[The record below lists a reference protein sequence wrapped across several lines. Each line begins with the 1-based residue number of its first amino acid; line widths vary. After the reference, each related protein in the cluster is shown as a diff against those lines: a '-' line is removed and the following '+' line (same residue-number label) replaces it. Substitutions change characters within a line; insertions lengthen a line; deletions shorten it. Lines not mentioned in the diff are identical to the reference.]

1 MRMNHMIHYLKQLS
15 GKVNPSMYASMQDQ
29 SNPHHISMLRQMQK
43 EMKMKNTLEVP
54 LNELRVV
61 VFDLETTGF
70 YPNKGD
76 AMLSIGAVKVTGETI
91 EKDTF
96 YSLVQSSI
104 APSEEVTALTGITE
118 EDLETAP
125 PLSDV
130 LARFYQF
137 MKGHTLVAHHAKHE
151 QAFMQHGSW
160 SLMRSN
166 FDHRIV
172 DTSFLIRIVD
182 PEQRG
187 FQLEECC
194 TNCGVQVKG
203 RHHALGDAKMT
214 AELWCYYV
222 KKVQELGFTNL
233 REVYERVARMG

>member
-76 AMLSIGAVKVTGETI
+76 AILSIGAVKVTGETI

-96 YSLVQSSI
+96 YSLVQSST
-104 APSEEVTALTGITE
+104 APSDEVTTLTGITE
-118 EDLETAP
+118 EDLESAP

-151 QAFMQHGSW
+151 QAFMQHASW
-160 SLMRSN
+160 SLMRAN

-187 FQLEECC
+187 YQLEDCC
-194 TNCGVQVKG
+194 ANCGVEVKD

-214 AELWCYYV
+214 ADLWSYYV

>member
-91 EKDTF
+91 ENDTF
-96 YSLVQSSI
+96 YSLVQSST
-104 APSEEVTALTGITE
+104 APSDEVTALTGITV
-118 EDLETAP
+118 EDLESAP
-125 PLSDV
+125 ALSDV

-151 QAFMQHGSW
+151 QAFMQHASW

-182 PEQRG
+182 PKQRG
-187 FQLEECC
+187 FQLEDCC
-194 TNCGVQVKG
+194 TTCGVEVKD

>member
-76 AMLSIGAVKVTGETI
+76 AMLSIGAVKVTGELI

-96 YSLVQSSI
+96 YSLVQSST
-104 APSEEVTALTGITE
+104 APSDEVTTLTGITE
-118 EDLETAP
+118 EDLESAP

-151 QAFMQHGSW
+151 QAFMQHASW
-160 SLMRSN
+160 SLMRAN

-187 FQLEECC
+187 FQLEDCC
-194 TNCGVQVKG
+194 TTCGVEVKD
-203 RHHALGDAKMT
+203 RHNALGDAKMT

>member
-1 MRMNHMIHYLKQLS
+1 MRMNQMIQYLKQMS
-15 GKVNPSMYASMQDQ
+15 GKVNTSMYASIQDQ

-43 EMKMKNTLEVP
+43 EIKMKNTLEVP

-70 YPNKGD
+70 FPNKGD

-91 EKDTF
+91 EEDTF
-96 YSLVQSSI
+96 YSLVQSNT
-104 APSEEVTALTGITE
+104 APSEEVTELTGIQA
-118 EDLETAP
+118 EDLDSAP
-125 PLSDV
+125 PLSEV
-130 LARFYQF
+130 LAQFYEF

-151 QAFMQHGSW
+151 QSFMQHATW

-182 PEQRG
+182 PEQKG
-187 FQLEECC
+187 FQLEDCC
-194 TNCGVQVKG
+194 TSSGIEVRD

-222 KKVQELGFTNL
+222 KKVQELGFRNL
-233 REVYERVARMG
+233 REVYERVARLG